1 MASGKGWPQIATLTL
16 CSMLYGMV
24 SWTLLFPTDLTDD
37 AGGRTLLKT
46 ISFWN
51 HSRVTV
57 TLFAPKCSSII
68 AIIAAANEY

>member
-1 MASGKGWPQIATLTL
+1 MASGKGWPQIATLML
-16 CSMLYGMV
+16 CSTLYGMV
-24 SWTLLFPTDLTDD
+24 SWTLLFPTDLTD

-46 ISFWN
+46 TSFWN

-68 AIIAAANEY
+68 AIIAAANEH